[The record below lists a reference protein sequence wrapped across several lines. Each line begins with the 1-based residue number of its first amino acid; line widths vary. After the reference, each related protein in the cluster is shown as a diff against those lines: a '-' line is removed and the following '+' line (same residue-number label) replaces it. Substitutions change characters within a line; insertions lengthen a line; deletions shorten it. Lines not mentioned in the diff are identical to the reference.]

1 MRRKTR
7 LWSSVGAL
15 ILLAVMALAA
25 CGPSSTGGNGGNGG
39 PKKGGTI
46 TTGLYE
52 EPDSLIPE
60 GSVETFA
67 DMVDAGIWAPLFY
80 GDNHEVI
87 HAGLATDVPSASNGG
102 ISADLMTYKFTLRD
116 GLKWSD
122 GSPLTAADVVFTL
135 NLFKNKDFGKKQTF
149 AASEISSV
157 SSSGNTVTVQLNTPD
172 VTFLALSLTDPLIFA
187 PLPQSVFGSM
197 APADVLKSPQAF
209 QPTVVSGPFT
219 ITDRT
224 KADHITLHRNPNYY
238 QPGLPYLDGITFRI
252 ITDQNT
258 ILTALKNG
266 EIQTAWDLDINK
278 LTDYKN
284 IPGYTAW
291 VDPSPGSFE
300 AIYFNEKNPIL
311 ADPVVRKAITQGIDR
326 SAIINQIWLGQA
338 KPTCDDGAGT
348 FADDPTL
355 DNCYTLDATAAAS
368 ALDADGWK
376 MSSDGY
382 RHKGGKTLEL
392 RYSTTAGKT
401 YREQTE
407 LIVQDELKKNIGM
420 KIDIVNNPAD
430 TFFGTQLYDYSAYDI
445 AEFANSLSYD
455 PDNFT
460 QWESDQTTDK
470 GGFNVSDYVSTDA
483 DAQIKA
489 ERSSADQATR
499 TAAFH
504 KLYQDIINDVP
515 AMYYYKY
522 PNIAAYANNI
532 HNYTPSPV
540 GPSETWNIWEWYKS

>member
-1 MRRKTR
+1 
-7 LWSSVGAL
+7 VGAL
-15 ILLAVMALAA
+15 ILLAGMAFAA
-25 CGPSSTGGNGGNGG
+25 CGPSATTNGGHGSPTAG
-39 PKKGGTI
+39 PKRGGTI
-46 TTGLYE
+46 TDGLYE
-52 EPDSLIPE
+52 EPDSLLPE
-60 GSVETFA
+60 ASVETFA

-80 GDNHEVI
+80 GDNNEVI
-87 HAGLATDVPSASNGG
+87 HAGLAMDVPTTANGG
-102 ISADLMTYKFTLRD
+102 ISADLKTYKFTLRD

-122 GSPLTAADVVFTL
+122 GSPLTADDVVFTL
-135 NLFKNKDFGKKQTF
+135 NLFKDKAYGKKQTF
-149 AASEISSV
+149 ASSEIDSV
-157 SSSGNTVTVQLNTPD
+157 SSSGNTVTIQLNTPD

-187 PLPQSVFGSM
+187 PLPRSVFGSM
-197 APADVLKSPQAF
+197 MPADVRKSPQAF

-219 ITDRT
+219 ITDRA
-224 KADHITLHRNPNYY
+224 KADHITLKRNPNYY
-238 QPGLPYLDGITFRI
+238 QSGLPYLDGVTFRI

-258 ILTALKNG
+258 ILTALKSG
-266 EIQTAWDLDINK
+266 EIQSAWDLDINK
-278 LTDYKN
+278 LNDYKN
-284 IPGYTAW
+284 ITGYTAW

-311 ADPVVRKAITQGIDR
+311 ADPVVRKAITQAIDR

-338 KPTCDDGAGT
+338 KPTCDDGPGT
-348 FADDPTL
+348 FADEPSL
-355 DNCYTLDATAAAS
+355 DNCYTLNPAAAAS
-368 ALDADGWK
+368 ALDGDGWK
-376 MSSDGY
+376 MGSDGY

-392 RYSTTAGKT
+392 RYSTTAGKA

-407 LIVQDELKKNIGM
+407 LVVQDELKTNIGM

-430 TFFGTQLYDYSAYDI
+430 TFFGTQLYDYTAYDI

-483 DAQIKA
+483 DAQIKI
-489 ERSSADQATR
+489 ERGTDNQATR
-499 TAAFH
+499 TTAFH
-504 KLYQDIINDVP
+504 QLYQDIVNDLP

-522 PNIAAYANNI
+522 PNIAAYANNL

-540 GPSETWNIWEWYKS
+540 GPSETWNIWEWWVS